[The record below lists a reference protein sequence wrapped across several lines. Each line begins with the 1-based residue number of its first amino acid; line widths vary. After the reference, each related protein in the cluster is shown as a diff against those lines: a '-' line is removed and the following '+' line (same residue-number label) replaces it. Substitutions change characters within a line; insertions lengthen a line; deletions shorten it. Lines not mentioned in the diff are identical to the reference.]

1 MEGKSR
7 ISKDNSSKIL
17 GEEFNKIVY
26 TCFCS
31 FNNKTY
37 LLKRVKPYNPN
48 GKLQTEE
55 ESNALVTSLIEKLNT
70 WNISYTIRNGDIN
83 GYDDIVNEI
92 LKYLRSN

>member
-26 TCFCS
+26 NCFCS

-55 ESNALVTSLIEKLNT
+55 ESNALGFPLTGNLDF

-92 LKYLRSN
+92 LKHLRSN